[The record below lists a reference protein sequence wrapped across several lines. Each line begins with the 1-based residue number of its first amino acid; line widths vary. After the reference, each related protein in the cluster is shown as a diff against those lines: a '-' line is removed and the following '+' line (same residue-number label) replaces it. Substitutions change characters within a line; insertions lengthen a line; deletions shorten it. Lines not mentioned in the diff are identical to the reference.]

1 MTRCPASSLAPISPS
16 VLASQ
21 ATTRTGSPSAAAP
34 APVSTRSPCRV
45 STIPISRGSMPSSG
59 TTRLEIATAPLEA
72 RSATVSASLIRQ
84 SANREST
91 ISTAAVIPAIARRAS
106 STLTPGPASGEPS
119 TKAISASIFGWMN
132 ADTGTESP
140 SA

>member
-1 MTRCPASSLAPISPS
+1 M
-16 VLASQ
+16 
-21 ATTRTGSPSAAAP
+21 
-34 APVSTRSPCRV
+34 
-45 STIPISRGSMPSSG
+45 
-59 TTRLEIATAPLEA
+59 
-72 RSATVSASLIRQ
+72 SASLIRQ

-132 ADTGTESP
+132 ADTGTASP